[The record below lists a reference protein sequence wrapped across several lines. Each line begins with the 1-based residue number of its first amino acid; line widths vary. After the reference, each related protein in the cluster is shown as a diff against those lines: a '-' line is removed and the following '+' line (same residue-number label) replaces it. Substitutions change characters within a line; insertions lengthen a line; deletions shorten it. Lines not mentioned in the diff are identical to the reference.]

1 MALENKSIH
10 HFHPPKSWIHSS
22 VGDRENS
29 QTQRTQMTQ
38 SEEEEEEEEEGTCKQ
53 IILLF
58 FLPLA
63 FQRHLKETHSRTEEG
78 ERGKKKTQKS
88 TKR

>member
-1 MALENKSIH
+1 MALENKTIH
-10 HFHPPKSWIHSS
+10 HFHPPKSCIHSS

-38 SEEEEEEEEEGTCKQ
+38 SEEEEEEGTCKQ

-63 FQRHLKETHSRTEEG
+63 FQHHLKETHSRTEEG
-78 ERGKKKTQKS
+78 ERGKKNTQK
-88 TKR
+88 